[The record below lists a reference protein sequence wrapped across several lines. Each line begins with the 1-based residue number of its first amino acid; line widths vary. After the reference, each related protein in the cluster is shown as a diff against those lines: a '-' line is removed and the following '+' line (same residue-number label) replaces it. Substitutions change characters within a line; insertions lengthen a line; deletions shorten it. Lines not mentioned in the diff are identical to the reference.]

1 MERFATNKN
10 GNIDSGTEV
19 LANNVVFMQQ
29 AKEDAISNLFGDLFV
44 EGILNTGNEDTMF
57 KLTANIDGSF
67 NVSQGIAYK
76 QNVAVEPMI
85 YERIAIID
93 DTETYDSTKPQQ
105 TTDDGTGNL
114 VITPKSTGCKNIPIE
129 NTDITYY
136 VDLRYLSVCD
146 NKDSNGDLINFSI
159 AKNFDPSSTTQEKR
173 FYKWIDGYQIVLV
186 QSLQFV
192 QGICLGT
199 VSKNASNQVTIDYT
213 SKTGS
218 ILIESSVFMDYFTS
232 GSGITIIE
240 EEGKKQL
247 AINVDNNTIEIADNK
262 VQISN
267 NGLYPY
273 TKFSVNSGFIDSNND
288 PNILGTDGTDIALS
302 FGIGNQAPI
311 VVSPAYNRQYTI
323 LPTDNYDFVDDAG
336 VVIQS
341 YYGETANGIYT
352 ICINNTDKD
361 NDNVKLEKPKLEIM
375 KKVYISETVPTAL
388 KGNIWLDTSVEPF
401 RAKWYNGFEWL
412 EYYGVPLGDATING
426 TTVNSVVSYNFNVQ
440 LENRIKAHNISLYN
454 FSDGVVQE
462 SVNIYLTSTGRIRN
476 NSKGISF
483 ENEGTFVGGLNS
495 SGNDETDSA
504 LDIYYNTVQIK
515 GQPIPRLP
523 DYSTKT
529 QVASSDDN
537 TTASWTATE
546 DGWILAKFIGATGS
560 SDDTVFSINNNAII
574 NEASN
579 HFFYSGSYTTLVPIG
594 MYPIKKGDVVR
605 VRRGIRAFFY
615 SNR

>member
-10 GNIDSGTEV
+10 GNIDSRTEV
-19 LANNVVFMQQ
+19 LANNVTFMQQ
-29 AKEDAISNLFGDLFV
+29 AKENAISNLFGDLFV

-57 KLTANIDGSF
+57 KLTANGDGTF
-67 NVSQGIAYK
+67 NVGQGIAYK

-93 DTETYDSTKPQQ
+93 DTEIYDATKPQQ

-114 VITPKSTGCKNIPIE
+114 VITPKSTGCKNIPIT
-129 NTDITYY
+129 NADTTYY

-159 AKNFDPSSTTQEKR
+159 AKNFDSTSTTQEKR
-173 FYKWIDGYQIVLV
+173 FYKWIEGYQIVLV
-186 QSLQFV
+186 PSLQFV

-218 ILIESSVFMDYFTS
+218 ILIESSVLMDYFTS
-232 GSGITIIE
+232 GSGITITE

-247 AINVDNNTIEIADNK
+247 AINVDDKTIEIADNK

-273 TKFSVNSGFIDSNND
+273 TKFSVNSGFIDSNNN

-311 VVSPAYNRQYTI
+311 TVNPAYNRQYTI

-336 VVIQS
+336 VVIQN

-352 ICINNTDKD
+352 ICINDTDKD
-361 NDNVKLEKPKLEIM
+361 NDNIKLEKPKLEIM

-388 KGNIWLDTSVEPF
+388 KGNIWVDTSVEPF

-412 EYYGVPLGDATING
+412 EYHGVPLGDATING
-426 TTVNSVVSYNFNVQ
+426 TTVNSVISYSFNVQ
-440 LENRIKAHNISLYN
+440 LENKIKAHNISLYN
-454 FSDGVVQE
+454 FSDGATKE
-462 SVNIYLTSTGRIRN
+462 SISLYLTSNGRLRISSN
-476 NSKGISF
+476 GISF
-483 ENEGTFVGGLNS
+483 ENNGTYIGGFNS
-495 SGNDETDSA
+495 LGTDSSDSVFN
-504 LDIYYNTVQIK
+504 LQYNSVQIS

-529 QVASSDDN
+529 QVATSDSN
-537 TTASWTATE
+537 TTHYWDATADGWITASW
-546 DGWILAKFIGATGS
+546 IS
-560 SDDTVFSINNNAII
+560 SAASMSDASVLSINGTAVLDIRADANNGGYAILGP
-574 NEASN
+574 
-579 HFFYSGSYTTLVPIG
+579 FPV
-594 MYPIKKGDVVR
+594 KKGDR
-605 VRRGIRAFFY
+605 IGVRRYVTAYFY